1 MSKGTE
7 TRVCG
12 YGEGKGA
19 YSIATKW
26 SLYMKLECPF
36 LLGKEFNLNKQ
47 KAFKQKQSVC
57 VRQTRGRCKIINSKA
72 IATPLVENYIEDG
85 Q

>member
-1 MSKGTE
+1 MGERGQGKQNMSKGTE

-36 LLGKEFNLNKQ
+36 LLGKELNLKSISK
-47 KAFKQKQSVC
+47 KAFQTKTKC
-57 VRQTRGRCKIINSKA
+57 VRERDRHGVDAK
-72 IATPLVENYIEDG
+72 
-85 Q
+85 